1 MTVPGLRSLLRD
13 LVGNL
18 KDSETHAQLYVI
30 CERLGMR
37 PPAAEGSKRDRLL
50 DSFDAASENDLI
62 RIAENYV
69 RHYTRD
75 AEMRNRI
82 QELIWLNT
90 PCPAV
95 PKRFRREVANRLD
108 SENLFLN
115 AKHFMELL
123 ESLWILEDSWAS
135 LLGTSS
141 STLRANIEKHV
152 VLNPGDWPVDHL
164 FEELGAYTCS
174 DRRFLLFME
183 GLVSA
188 DVRPDVEAQHKFAN
202 VLNAA
207 LQPCQIELRVTGE
220 EGGYPSFTAV
230 PTGKGVKASVKNL
243 IFASSIKPDL
253 RFRDAINNDV
263 EVVTNQDQVLIYD
276 RPISSGGL
284 TWQELQDWWA
294 ERTSAAAETAKK
306 TLYLRLRDSLPEN
319 SPPQRLLFES
329 YFRRFTDAIPLLPV
343 LLPEVWLY
351 WDPRTALERG
361 KDALLRF
368 RMDFLMLLPNGVRI
382 VIEVDGQHHFADT
395 SGRAAPQKYADMVAG
410 DRDLRLAGY
419 DVYRFG
425 ASELSG
431 ETAFGRAGDFFERLF
446 KLYKL
451 PVHKKLSS

>member
-1 MTVPGLRSLLRD
+1 MTVPGLRTLLR
-13 LVGNL
+13 GFIGAL

-37 PPAAEGSKRDRLL
+37 APGPEGSKRDRLL
-50 DSFDAASENDLI
+50 DSFDAASETDLI
-62 RIAENYV
+62 GIAENYV
-69 RHYTRD
+69 RYYVRD
-75 AEMRNRI
+75 AETRNRI

-90 PCPAV
+90 PSLEV

-108 SENLFLN
+108 GEQLFLN

-123 ESLWILEDSWAS
+123 DSLWIMEDPWAS
-135 LLGTSS
+135 LLGTDSS
-141 STLRANIEKHV
+141 SLRAKVERHV
-152 VLNPGDWPVDHL
+152 VMNPGDWPVDHL

-174 DRRFLLFME
+174 DRRFLLLLE
-183 GLVSA
+183 GLVSS
-188 DVRPDVEAQHKFAN
+188 DVRPDVDAQREFVN

-207 LQPCQIELRVTGE
+207 LQPCQIELRPTGE
-220 EGGYPSFTAV
+220 DGGYPVYTAV
-230 PTGKGVKASVKNL
+230 PIGKGVKASVKNL
-243 IFASSIKPDL
+243 IFASPMKPDL
-253 RFRDAINNDV
+253 RFSDAINNDV
-263 EVVTNQDQVLIYD
+263 EVVTNQEQVLIYD
-276 RPISSGGL
+276 RPIGPGGL

-294 ERTSAAAETAKK
+294 EGHPSTVEAAKK
-306 TLYLRLRDSLPEN
+306 ALYYRLRDSLPEN

-329 YFRRFTDAIPLLPV
+329 YFRRFTDAIPVLPV

-351 WDPRTALERG
+351 WDPKTALERG

-382 VIEVDGQHHFADT
+382 VIEVDGKHHFSDA
-395 SGRAAPQKYADMVAG
+395 SGRAAPQKYAEMVAA

-425 ASELSG
+425 AAELSG
-431 ETAFGRAGDFFERLF
+431 EQAFARTGDFFKRLF

-451 PVHKKLSS
+451 PVHKKLAT